1 MIFELSAPK
10 SIEGHQKKQPSKN
23 CVT

>member
-10 SIEGHQKKQPSKN
+10 NIEGH
-23 CVT
+23 